1 MIGVIRWV
9 LHWWSSGTAAPRV
22 CYTNV
27 VGVIINLPETVGMH
41 INPPETVGMIT
52 DTETSAVITE

>member
-1 MIGVIRWV
+1 MIGIIRWV

-27 VGVIINLPETVGMH
+27 VGVIINLPETVGM
-41 INPPETVGMIT
+41 IT

>member
-9 LHWWSSGTAAPRV
+9 LHWWSSATAAPRV
-22 CYTNV
+22 CYTSV
-27 VGVIINLPETVGMH
+27 VGV
-41 INPPETVGMIT
+41 IT

>member
-1 MIGVIRWV
+1 MIGIIRWV
-9 LHWWSSGTAAPRV
+9 LHWWSSATAAPPHV

-27 VGVIINLPETVGMH
+27 VGVIINLPETVGM
-41 INPPETVGMIT
+41 IT